1 MKHAMI
7 LYPLDE
13 DPDDNEF
20 KMHKGNWQTIKRYL
34 SNMKE
39 GEDISFDQ
47 LLINISV
54 TEEKYQRSIRSSLN
68 TPTVFL

>member
-1 MKHAMI
+1 MI

-34 SNMKE
+34 NNMKE

-54 TEEKYQRSIRSSLN
+54 TEEKY
-68 TPTVFL
+68 